1 MNENIFEVQ
10 YDVTKKSK
18 FKRLYEK
25 YKILVITFLTILIVL
40 IISLFFYLEFK
51 EKKRISI
58 TNNYIKAKIYLD
70 NKEKQEATTILKEL
84 VFNNDSTYSTLSFF
98 LIINENLITDEKQL
112 SNLFDHILE
121 NNKFDNEIKNLIIF
135 KRLLFKSNFSE
146 EHELLEAAKPILNT
160 ETAWKPH
167 ALLLIGDYFI
177 SKKENLKAKE
187 FYKEI
192 MLLKNLHMD
201 FYYQANSRLAL
212 IENDQK

>member
-25 YKILVITFLTILIVL
+25 YKILVITLLTTLIIL
-40 IISLFFYLEFK
+40 IISLFLYLEFK
-51 EKKRISI
+51 EKKRILI
-58 TNNYIKAKIYLD
+58 INNYIKAKIYLD

-135 KRLLFKSNFSE
+135 KRLLFKSDFAE

-192 MLLKNLHMD
+192 MLLKNLHRD

-212 IENDQK
+212 IEND

>member
-1 MNENIFEVQ
+1 MNENIFEAQ

-25 YKILVITFLTILIVL
+25 YKILVITLLTTLIIL
-40 IISLFFYLEFK
+40 IISLFLYLEFK
-51 EKKRISI
+51 EKKRILI
-58 TNNYIKAKIYLD
+58 INNYIKAKIYLD

-135 KRLLFKSNFSE
+135 KRLLFKSDFAE

-192 MLLKNLHMD
+192 MLLKNLHRD

-212 IENDQK
+212 IEND

>member
-25 YKILVITFLTILIVL
+25 YKILVITLLTTLIIL

-51 EKKRISI
+51 EKKRILI
-58 TNNYIKAKIYLD
+58 INNYIKAKIYLD

-135 KRLLFKSNFSE
+135 KRLLFKSDFAE

-192 MLLKNLHMD
+192 MLLKNLHRD

-212 IENDQK
+212 IEND

>member
-18 FKRLYEK
+18 FKRFYDK

-51 EKKRISI
+51 EEKRISI

-70 NKEKQEATTILKEL
+70 NKEKQEATTILKEI
-84 VFNNDSTYSTLSFF
+84 VFNNDSTYSILSFF

-112 SNLFDHILE
+112 SNLFNHILE

-135 KRLLFKSNFSE
+135 KRLLFKSDFAE

-192 MLLKNLHMD
+192 MLLKNIHRD

-212 IENDQK
+212 IEND

>member
-25 YKILVITFLTILIVL
+25 YKILVITFLTTLIIL
-40 IISLFFYLEFK
+40 IISLFSYLEFK

-135 KRLLFKSNFSE
+135 KRLLFKSDFAE

-192 MLLKNLHMD
+192 MLLKNLHRD

-212 IENDQK
+212 IEND

>member
-18 FKRLYEK
+18 LKRLYEK
-25 YKILVITFLTILIVL
+25 YKILVITFLTTLIIL

-51 EKKRISI
+51 EKKRILI

-135 KRLLFKSNFSE
+135 KRLLFKSDFAE

-192 MLLKNLHMD
+192 MLLKNLHRD

-212 IENDQK
+212 IEND

>member
-25 YKILVITFLTILIVL
+25 YKILVITLLTTLIIL
-40 IISLFFYLEFK
+40 IISLFLYLEFK

-135 KRLLFKSNFSE
+135 KRLLFKSDFAE

-192 MLLKNLHMD
+192 MLLKNLHRD

-212 IENDQK
+212 IEND

>member
-25 YKILVITFLTILIVL
+25 YKILVITFLTTLIIL

-51 EKKRISI
+51 EKKRILI

-135 KRLLFKSNFSE
+135 KRLLFKSDFAE

-192 MLLKNLHMD
+192 MLLKNLHRD

-212 IENDQK
+212 IEND

>member
-25 YKILVITFLTILIVL
+25 YKILVITLLTTLIIL
-40 IISLFFYLEFK
+40 IISLFLYLEFK
-51 EKKRISI
+51 EKKRILI
-58 TNNYIKAKIYLD
+58 INNYIKAKIYLD

-135 KRLLFKSNFSE
+135 KRLLFKSDFAE

-192 MLLKNLHMD
+192 MLLKNIHRD

-212 IENDQK
+212 IEND

>member
-18 FKRLYEK
+18 FKRFYDK

-51 EKKRISI
+51 ERKRISI

-192 MLLKNLHMD
+192 MLLKNLHRD

-212 IENDQK
+212 IEND

>member
-25 YKILVITFLTILIVL
+25 YKILVITLLTTLIIL

-135 KRLLFKSNFSE
+135 KRLLFKSDFAE
-146 EHELLEAAKPILNT
+146 EHELLEAARPILNT

-192 MLLKNLHMD
+192 MLLKNLHRD

-212 IENDQK
+212 IEND

>member
-1 MNENIFEVQ
+1 M
-10 YDVTKKSK
+10 
-18 FKRLYEK
+18 
-25 YKILVITFLTILIVL
+25 VITFLTILIVL

-135 KRLLFKSNFSE
+135 KRLLFKSNFVE
-146 EHELLEAAKPILNT
+146 EYELLEAAKPILNT
-160 ETAWKPH
+160 ETVWKPH

-177 SKKENLKAKE
+177 SKKEYLKAKE
-187 FYKEI
+187 FYI
-192 MLLKNLHMD
+192 QILSINNLQKD
-201 FYYQANSRLAL
+201 LYDQARLQLSL
-212 IENDQK
+212 IRDD

>member
-25 YKILVITFLTILIVL
+25 YKILVITFLTTLIIL

-51 EKKRISI
+51 EKKIISI

-70 NKEKQEATTILKEL
+70 NKKKQEATTILKEL

-135 KRLLFKSNFSE
+135 KRLLFKSDFAE
-146 EHELLEAAKPILNT
+146 EHELLEVAKPILNT

-192 MLLKNLHMD
+192 MLLKNLHRD

-212 IENDQK
+212 IEND

>member
-25 YKILVITFLTILIVL
+25 YKILVITFLTTLIIL

-135 KRLLFKSNFSE
+135 KRLLFKSDFAE

-192 MLLKNLHMD
+192 MLLKNLHRD

-212 IENDQK
+212 IEND

>member
-25 YKILVITFLTILIVL
+25 YKILVITLLTTLIIL
-40 IISLFFYLEFK
+40 IISLFLYLEFK
-51 EKKRISI
+51 EKKRILI
-58 TNNYIKAKIYLD
+58 INNYIKAKIYLD

-135 KRLLFKSNFSE
+135 KRLLFKSDFAE
-146 EHELLEAAKPILNT
+146 EHELLEAARPILNT

-192 MLLKNLHMD
+192 MLLKNLHRD

-212 IENDQK
+212 IEND

>member
-25 YKILVITFLTILIVL
+25 YKILVITFLTTLIIL

-112 SNLFDHILE
+112 SGLFDHILE

-135 KRLLFKSNFSE
+135 KRLLFKSDFAE

-192 MLLKNLHMD
+192 MLLKNLHRD

-212 IENDQK
+212 IEND

>member
-25 YKILVITFLTILIVL
+25 YKILVITFLTTLIIL

-58 TNNYIKAKIYLD
+58 INNYIKAKIYLD

-135 KRLLFKSNFSE
+135 KRLLFKSDFAE

-192 MLLKNLHMD
+192 MLLKTFIGTFIIRPILD
-201 FYYQANSRLAL
+201 
-212 IENDQK
+212 

>member
-25 YKILVITFLTILIVL
+25 YKILVITFLTTLIIL

-135 KRLLFKSNFSE
+135 KRLLFKSDFAE

-160 ETAWKPH
+160 EAAWKPH
-167 ALLLIGDYFI
+167 ALLLIGDYFM

-192 MLLKNLHMD
+192 MLLKNLHRD

-212 IENDQK
+212 IEND

>member
-18 FKRLYEK
+18 FKRFYDK

-121 NNKFDNEIKNLIIF
+121 NNKFDNEIKNLIIY
-135 KRLLFKSNFSE
+135 KRLLFKSDFAE

-192 MLLKNLHMD
+192 MLLKNLHRD

-212 IENDQK
+212 IEND